1 MVRRIMARGWDAD
14 DAEESRRALAEVR
27 RLGTKEDIAW
37 HLIDGGFV
45 ELTSSHY
52 RQVRRDAVDSVT
64 SSGSYTTRTFPWA
77 TSRRTVSASTSCR
90 GA

>member
-1 MVRRIMARGWDAD
+1 M
-14 DAEESRRALAEVR
+14 R

-64 SSGSYTTRTFPWA
+64 LLRELHDENIPLGYIAAHRLREYIVPWSL
-77 TSRRTVSASTSCR
+77 TLLGEW
-90 GA
+90 GAAR